1 MQKNF
6 EGLGLEAI
14 AHQSDSILHDSLTSI
29 LRRANG
35 VSNESEWGS
44 LIQEMEKVIRT
55 RLDASVKIFVVRTP
69 AEFSLSQPALTRNNA
84 LFYKTAAGHD
94 DKEFVDYAHPFRGV
108 FEGGVDRAKSK
119 LLGDFRNATAQ
130 LMLPVQALR
139 GEIADPEDWAAGIIH
154 ELGHLF
160 SYLEY
165 IDLLTATN
173 MVLLEVARVWSGNY
187 PAKTRATIID
197 TIEKA
202 TGGKVEDKEELI
214 ANDDFMAAEGVITN
228 LAFKRIRNELGIE
241 HYDNRM
247 FEFLADQFCARHN
260 CARNQVQLLDKL
272 ERNATWLFRDWQYCS
287 TSSMVLW
294 NALDVVQLLTANYVG
309 AMAAR
314 LLVGKS
320 IINTSVKGTNAVV
333 DLVAAPLIDT
343 VLFSVLGKYKRYD
356 SPEDR
361 YAALRQE
368 VVASLKNRDL
378 SKEYIAAR
386 LRELEGI
393 DDLIG
398 RLNKLPTITR
408 AFSKYV
414 ANSVLGIRQTFRIQ
428 KEYEKLANNDIYYRA
443 AQLDNMK
450 V

>member
-1 MQKNF
+1 MHNKF

-14 AHQSDSILHDSLTSI
+14 AHQSDSILHESLTSI

-35 VSNESEWGS
+35 VSDESEWGS
-44 LIQEMEKVIRT
+44 LIQEMEKVILT
-55 RLDASVKIFVVRTP
+55 RLDATVKIALVNTP
-69 AEFSLSQPALTRNNA
+69 AEFSGVPPVLTRNNA
-84 LFYKTAAGHD
+84 LFYTATPST
-94 DKEFVDYAHPFRGV
+94 DKEFIDYAHPFRGV
-108 FEGGVDRAKSK
+108 LEGGVDRAKSK
-119 LLGDFRNATAQ
+119 LLGDFRKAPGRIG
-130 LMLPVQALR
+130 LPVQALR
-139 GEIADPEDWAAGIIH
+139 GEIATPEEWAAGLIH
-154 ELGHLF
+154 ELGHIF
-160 SYLEY
+160 AYLEY
-165 IDLLTATN
+165 VDLLTATN

-187 PAKTRATIID
+187 PAKTRAAVID
-197 TIEKA
+197 SIEKA
-202 TGGKVEDKEELI
+202 TGGKVEDKEALI
-214 ANDDFMAAEGVITN
+214 ANDDFMAAEGAITN

-241 HYDNRM
+241 SYDHRM
-247 FEFLADQFCARHN
+247 MEFLADQFCARHN
-260 CARNQVQLLDKL
+260 CARYQVQLLDKL
-272 ERNATWLFRDWQYCS
+272 ERSASWLFKDWQYCS

-294 NALDVVQLLTANYVG
+294 NAIDLLQLMTANYAG
-309 AMAAR
+309 AMVGR
-314 LLVGKS
+314 LMAGKAV
-320 IINTSVKGTNAVV
+320 INTSVKGVNALTDLMVMPMV
-333 DLVAAPLIDT
+333 DTLLI
-343 VLFSVLGKYKRYD
+343 SVLGKYKRYD

-386 LRELEGI
+386 LQEIEGI

-398 RLNKLPTITR
+398 RLNKLPTLTR

-414 ANSVLGIRQTFRIQ
+414 ASSILGVRQTFRIQ